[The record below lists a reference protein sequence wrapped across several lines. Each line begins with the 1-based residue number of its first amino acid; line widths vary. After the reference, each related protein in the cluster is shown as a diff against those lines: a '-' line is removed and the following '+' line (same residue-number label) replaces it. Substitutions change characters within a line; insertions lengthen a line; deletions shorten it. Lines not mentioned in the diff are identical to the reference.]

1 MRKNLL
7 IVALC
12 SIATNLFAYDFEA
25 NGIYYNIKSSKD
37 FTAEVTE
44 NEDIAYEGDV
54 VIPDEVTFNGKV
66 LKVVSVGARAF
77 FNSKKLTSVSFGKN
91 IDTIENKAFYEC
103 INLKDISLPH
113 ELKVLG
119 SDVFARCN
127 SMTSVVI
134 PNSLTKI
141 GSSVFANCEN
151 LSDVQFEEGLKYIG
165 EYMFT
170 GCNSLTKVVI
180 PNTVEGIDNYAF
192 QSCEKLENLIIED
205 GDTELKIGGFQP
217 WYCTNVTNLYLGRNI
232 GVLPGFY
239 MPSFWVMTTPVQY
252 TIGEKVTDLSWLQC
266 QKLETIV
273 LKGVTPPSCNSF
285 SEGQYAKINVCIP
298 EGTKDTYM
306 QAEPWKIFWNLTEG
320 TPSGID
326 HVAIDNDK
334 MESIYSSNGCKVSK
348 MMPGINIVKMKSGKV
363 YKIRK

>member
-1 MRKNLL
+1 M
-7 IVALC
+7 
-12 SIATNLFAYDFEA
+12 
-25 NGIYYNIKSSKD
+25 
-37 FTAEVTE
+37 
-44 NEDIAYEGDV
+44 
-54 VIPDEVTFNGKV
+54 
-66 LKVVSVGARAF
+66 
-77 FNSKKLTSVSFGKN
+77 
-91 IDTIENKAFYEC
+91 
-103 INLKDISLPH
+103 PH

-127 SMTSVVI
+127 SITSVVI

-217 WYCTNVTNLYLGRNI
+217 WCYTNVTNLYLGRNI

-273 LKGVTPPSCNSF
+273 LKGATPPSCNSF
-285 SEGQYAKINVCIP
+285 SEGQYAKINVYIP
-298 EGTKDTYM
+298 EGTKDAYM
-306 QAEPWKIFWNLTEG
+306 QAEPWKNFWNLTEG
-320 TPSGID
+320 TPSAID

-334 MESIYSSNGCKVSK
+334 MESIYSSNGCKVGK